1 MLCATC
7 RQFHRTAA
15 ERYKETLEKERSLWD
30 AERTQMLQDAQV
42 RVVAHFHVPPSAP
55 TRANPRGR
63 LRFPEHTSPIRRV
76 WCGVMLLLSGILL

>member
-42 RVVAHFHVPPSAP
+42 RVVAHFHIPYGGTLTQVAVYASLN
-55 TRANPRGR
+55 T
-63 LRFPEHTSPIRRV
+63 
-76 WCGVMLLLSGILL
+76 LLPFGEFVVA